1 MKEKDPKKPLAKDK
15 GSKNKKNTPQG
26 LDDLDISIIKELQKD
41 CRTPVQLIAQNVEAP
56 ASTVHYRLKR
66 LDEQNFIKGYYAAI
80 NAEKVEKD
88 YLTIMQVRASY
99 GKNYHNEIGSQLSDL
114 PGVWAVYFLLG
125 EWDFLVL
132 TRSKDRNEYMK
143 LLEVVMS
150 MPGIERTS
158 SLVVVKLIKEDPRIE
173 L

>member
-1 MKEKDPKKPLAKDK
+1 MSPLKEKS
-15 GSKNKKNTPQG
+15 SKNTKNSPQG
-26 LDDLDISIIKELQKD
+26 LDELDVSILKELQKD
-41 CRTPVQLIAQNVEAP
+41 CRTPVQVIAQKVNTP

-66 LDEQNFIKGYYAAI
+66 LDEQNYIKGYYAAI
-80 NAEKVEKD
+80 DAEKVEKD

-99 GKNYHNEIGSQLSDL
+99 GKDYHTEIGNKLANL

-125 EWDFLVL
+125 EWDFQVL

-143 LLEVVMS
+143 LLEKVMS

-158 SLVVVKLIKEDPRIE
+158 SLVVIKSIKEDPRID